1 MSSHRIAMFVAWSLA
16 VASALPGQQ
25 TIVVHRRGPVTTIAA
40 ALQQARDGD
49 RIVITAGKWLL
60 DEPLMVTHR
69 VDIEGEEWPVLQGAG
84 GHELMRVMSDSVQI
98 SGLVFRNV
106 RTSFIDDRAAIRFIE
121 VEGCAVEGSRF
132 EKAFFGI
139 YLQKAAGCRITG
151 NRFTGGGTSESGSGN
166 AIHLWNSS
174 RTLIADNVITRYRDG
189 IYLEFARQVEVSG
202 NESEANFRYGLHFM
216 FSDSCAY
223 RDNHFRRNGAGIAVM
238 YSKHVDMMGNTF
250 EDNWGAGAYG
260 LLLKDIIDGQL
271 AGNRFTGNST
281 ALFLEGSSR
290 LHIRG
295 NTFDRNGW
303 AIKLMAN
310 AEGNRFE
317 DNTFSGNSFDVAT
330 NSRSNASVFDANTWD
345 HYQGYDLDR
354 DGYGDVP
361 YAPVRLFSLIVQQ
374 NEPALILMRSFMV
387 DLLEAA
393 ERVMPVLTP
402 ATLIDHR
409 PRLGVAR

>member
-1 MSSHRIAMFVAWSLA
+1 
-16 VASALPGQQ
+16 
-25 TIVVHRRGPVTTIAA
+25 
-40 ALQQARDGD
+40 
-49 RIVITAGKWLL
+49 
-60 DEPLMVTHR
+60 
-69 VDIEGEEWPVLQGAG
+69 
-84 GHELMRVMSDSVQI
+84 
-98 SGLVFRNV
+98 
-106 RTSFIDDRAAIRFIE
+106 
-121 VEGCAVEGSRF
+121 
-132 EKAFFGI
+132 
-139 YLQKAAGCRITG
+139 
-151 NRFTGGGTSESGSGN
+151 
-166 AIHLWNSS
+166 
-174 RTLIADNVITRYRDG
+174 
-189 IYLEFARQVEVSG
+189 
-202 NESEANFRYGLHFM
+202 M

-393 ERVMPVLTP
+393 ERVLPVLTP
-402 ATLIDHR
+402 ATLVDHR
-409 PRLGVAR
+409 PRLRAAP